1 MKPEELSRYERRKL
15 FERSK
20 RALAL
25 EPERYATRPELA
37 KAYGVEV
44 ITVRMWEAR
53 SEDFPKALKTGVSGK
68 HHAVYY
74 DKAEVEAWL
83 DKRAGG
89 RSHGRRV
96 VKAVR

>member
-1 MKPEELSRYERRKL
+1 MKPEELSRYERRQL

-25 EPERYATRPELA
+25 EPERYATRPQLA
-37 KAYGVEV
+37 KVYGVEV

-53 SEDFPKALKTGVSGK
+53 STDFPKALRTGVSGK
-68 HHAVYY
+68 HHSVYY
-74 DKAEVEAWL
+74 DKAEVQAWL
-83 DKRAGG
+83 DSRAGG
-89 RSHGRRV
+89 RPHGTRV